1 MTDKEITRMVML
13 KYPLTEKEKEGCRNE
28 ISRMKHI
35 REYYKNR
42 LVERFSQKECDTT
55 KEI

>member
-1 MTDKEITRMVML
+1 MR
-13 KYPLTEKEKEGCRNE
+13 KYPLTQKEKEGCRNE

-35 REYYKNR
+35 REHYKKR
-42 LVERFSQKECDTT
+42 LLERFSQKKCNTT